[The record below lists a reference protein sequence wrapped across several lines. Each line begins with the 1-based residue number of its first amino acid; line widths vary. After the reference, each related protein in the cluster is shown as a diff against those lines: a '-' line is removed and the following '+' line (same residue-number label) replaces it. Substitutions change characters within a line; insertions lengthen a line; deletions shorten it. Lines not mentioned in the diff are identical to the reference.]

1 MPRVGKKHFPYSKKG
16 VAAARAY
23 AKRTGRR
30 VSYTKKGKTWCDA
43 RSHYPTN
50 SKKKKAVIRSKPKTL
65 ADVYNRL
72 L

>member
-1 MPRVGKKHFPYSKKG
+1 MPRVGKKHFAYSKKG

-50 SKKKKAVIRSKPKTL
+50 SKKKK
-65 ADVYNRL
+65 
-72 L
+72 